1 MGKSSSGFLHQRLD
15 LLDPCR
21 GALPASYGCRDPDQ
35 EFFVES
41 PVGAKFASQDLEK
54 WVEVRDLCFWSRI
67 LLLVALHDEF
77 CRVFKSKRIGKIVT

>member
-1 MGKSSSGFLHQRLD
+1 MGESSSGFLHQRLD

-54 WVEVRDLCFWSRI
+54 MVEVCSLSFWSGL
-67 LLLVALHDEF
+67 LLLVALHDGV
-77 CRVFKSKRIGKIVT
+77 CRVFI